1 MLKFVGV
8 SMRVMGLSFIKE
20 LYKIYLLILCHFIIE
35 ITIACGQFAVIEMY
49 DWEAKY
55 DNFLLHPLSH

>member
-8 SMRVMGLSFIKE
+8 SVRVMGLSFIKE

-35 ITIACGQFAVIEMY
+35 INYSLWAICY
-49 DWEAKY
+49 
-55 DNFLLHPLSH
+55 N